1 MDNIKEIE
9 ERSDFFDE
17 NEEERIQTLMNKGYK
32 SGLTDSSFTKRKVAG
47 KLQTTEEFMREM
59 GVFNSDVMTN
69 KFKATESALK

>member
-17 NEEERIQTLMNKGYK
+17 NEEEKIQTLMNKGYK
-32 SGLTDSSFTKRKVAG
+32 SGLTDSSFTKRKVVG

-59 GVFNSDVMTN
+59 GVFNSDAMTN
-69 KFKATESALK
+69 KFKATDSALK

>member
-17 NEEERIQTLMNKGYK
+17 NEEEKIQALMNKGYK
-32 SGLTDSSFTKRKVAG
+32 SGLTDSSFTKRKIPG

-59 GVFNSDVMTN
+59 GVFNSDAMTN
-69 KFKATESALK
+69 KFKFTDSTKK